1 MHFFNN
7 TYNQRRV
14 LVTGHT
20 GFKGTWLCAWLEKL
34 GAETIGFSDPQRNV
48 PDHYE
53 LLNLPIIHQEGDVR
67 DYVRLQSVIRT
78 YRPEI
83 VFHLAAQPL
92 VRRSYDDPL
101 ETFSTNVLGTANLL
115 QAVRECDS
123 VKAAVVITTDKV
135 YENKEREQ
143 GYREKDVLGG
153 HDPYAA
159 SKACAE
165 LVVSSFRQSFYEAE
179 GKLLASCRAGNVI
192 GGGDW
197 AADRLIPDLMRAAA
211 KGETTPIRMPQAV
224 RPWEHVLEPLAG
236 YLQLGQMLLEGKAEF
251 AQAWNFGPDAPGHE
265 TVGEIIRLA
274 SQYWSTIQ
282 AEMTMPASRHETT
295 LLKLDCTKA
304 RHRLSWQPVWNLQ
317 RTVEKTVEW
326 YREYYE
332 HRAVLTWKQLETY
345 LDDACKSGIAWAQG
359 TEQFVKAA

>member
-1 MHFFNN
+1 MPFFNN
-7 TYNQRRV
+7 IYEQRNV

-34 GAETIGFSDPQRNV
+34 GAKVAGLSYHQRSV
-48 PDHYE
+48 PCHYE
-53 LLNLPIIHQEGDVR
+53 LLKLPIADQQGDIR
-67 DYVRLQSVIRT
+67 DFARVQNVLQQ
-78 YRPEI
+78 YQPEI

-101 ETFSTNVLGTANLL
+101 ETFSTNTLGTANLL

-123 VKAAVVITTDKV
+123 VKAVVVITTDKV
-135 YENKEREQ
+135 YENQERAE
-143 GYREKDVLGG
+143 GYRETDILGG

-165 LVVSSFRQSFYEAE
+165 LVVNSFRQSFYEAE

-197 AADRLIPDLMRAAA
+197 AADRLIPDLTRAAA
-211 KGETTPIRMPQAV
+211 SGIITLIRMPQAV

-236 YLQLGQMLLEGKAEF
+236 YLRLGQLLLEGKPEY
-251 AQAWNFGPDAPGHE
+251 AQAWNFGPEPEGHE
-265 TVGEIIRLA
+265 TVSEVIRLA
-274 SQYWSTIQ
+274 SQHWHKIQSTQ
-282 AEMTMPASRHETT
+282 TTPSTNRHETT

-304 RHRLSWQPVWNLQ
+304 KQQLNWKPVWNLQ
-317 RTVEKTVEW
+317 QTVEKTVEW

-332 HRAVLTWKQLETY
+332 NGTILTQKQLETY
-345 LDDACKSGIAWAQG
+345 IEDAKS
-359 TEQFVKAA
+359 

>member
-1 MHFFNN
+1 MPFFNN
-7 TYNQRRV
+7 IYQQRRV
-14 LVTGHT
+14 FVTGHT
-20 GFKGTWLCAWLEKL
+20 GFKGTWLCAWLKKL
-34 GAETIGFSDPQRNV
+34 GADIIGFSNQQRSV
-48 PDHYE
+48 PCHYE
-53 LLNLPIIHQEGDVR
+53 LLNLPVVHQQGDIR
-67 DYVRLQSVIRT
+67 DYSHLRDVIQS

-92 VRRSYDDPL
+92 VRRSYNDPL

-123 VKAAVVITTDKV
+123 VKATVVITTDKV
-135 YENKEREQ
+135 YENKESEQ
-143 GYREKDVLGG
+143 GYRETDILGG
-153 HDPYAA
+153 YDPYAA

-165 LVVSSFRQSFYEAE
+165 LVVGSFRQSFYEAE

-197 AADRLIPDLMRAAA
+197 AEDRLIPDLVRAAA
-211 KGETTPIRMPQAV
+211 KNETTEIRMPQAV

-236 YLQLGQMLLEGKAEF
+236 YLQLGQRLLEGKAEF
-251 AQAWNFGPDAPGHE
+251 AEAWNFGPDSAGHE
-265 TVGEIIRLA
+265 TVGEIVRLA
-274 SQYWSTIQ
+274 SHFWQKVKIAETTSQ
-282 AEMTMPASRHETT
+282 ANCHETT

-304 RHRLSWQPVWNLQ
+304 KHRLNWKPVWNLQ

-332 HRAVLTWKQLETY
+332 HGTILTWEQLETY
-345 LDDACKSGIAWAQG
+345 LEDANES
-359 TEQFVKAA
+359 EPPS